1 MEDRSPVLKELSE
14 RLREL
19 GSSFDIPARDQEA
32 ARLRTEAAKPD
43 LWNDPEAAQ
52 KVTRALSRAEAAVD
66 RFRSLEQ
73 TLSDALAA
81 NELAVEHSDP
91 ELGAEVVAGLDR
103 LHAELAVF
111 ETETL
116 FSGDLDDYDAIVSIH
131 PGAGGTDAQDWAE
144 MLLRMYLRWA
154 EREGFSVTVREALAG
169 EEAGVKSATLE
180 FRGPHAYAWLGSE
193 HGVHRLVR
201 LSPFDAAHRRHTSFA
216 SVDVIPD
223 LGDELEVEID
233 PDDLR
238 IDTFRAGGPGGQY
251 VNTTDSAVRITHIPT
266 GITAS
271 VQSERSQL
279 QNRTVAMK
287 HLKSRLAELQRQ
299 EREKELA
306 ELRGVQR
313 AIDFGSQIRSYVQH
327 PYQMV
332 KDHRSGFETSSVDK
346 VLDGDLSE
354 LQTAYLRW
362 RRTSDGRT
370 PTGEQDDTD

>member
-1 MEDRSPVLKELSE
+1 
-14 RLREL
+14 
-19 GSSFDIPARDQEA
+19 
-32 ARLRTEAAKPD
+32 
-43 LWNDPEAAQ
+43 
-52 KVTRALSRAEAAVD
+52 VTRALSRIEAGVE

-73 TLSDALAA
+73 LVADTSAA
-81 NELAVEHSDP
+81 NELAVEHDDP
-91 ELGAEVVAGLDR
+91 ELEAEVVAGLER
-103 LHAELAVF
+103 LRSELAVL

-116 FSGDLDDYDAIVSIH
+116 FSGELDDHDAIVAIH
-131 PGAGGTDAQDWAE
+131 AGAGGTDAQDWAE

-154 EREGFSVTVREALAG
+154 ERERFAVTVREALAG

-180 FRGPHAYAWLGSE
+180 LRGPHAYGWLGSE

-287 HLKSRLAELQRQ
+287 HLRSRLADVQRQ

-306 ELRGVQR
+306 DLRGVQR
-313 AIDFGSQIRSYVQH
+313 SIDFGSQIRSYVQH

-332 KDHRSGFETSSVDK
+332 KDHRTGFETSSVDK
-346 VLDGDLSE
+346 VLDGDLTE
-354 LQTAYLRW
+354 LQTAYLQW
-362 RRTSDGRT
+362 RRSDGQT
-370 PTGEQDDTD
+370 PSGQDDTD

>member
-1 MEDRSPVLKELSE
+1 MSS
-14 RLREL
+14 
-19 GSSFDIPARDQEA
+19 GSSFDIPSKEQEL
-32 ARLRTEAAKPD
+32 ARLQTETAKPD
-43 LWNDPEAAQ
+43 LWNDQERAQ
-52 KVTRALSRAEAAVD
+52 ELTRALARVEADVE
-66 RFRSLEQ
+66 RYKSLER
-73 TLSDALAA
+73 LISDTTAA
-81 NELAVEHSDP
+81 NELGVEHDDP
-91 ELGAEVVAGLDR
+91 DLDREVVEGIER
-103 LHAELAVF
+103 LRAELEVLGRQ
-111 ETETL
+111 TL
-116 FSGDLDDYDAIVSIH
+116 FTGEMDDHDAIVAIH
-131 PGAGGTDAQDWAE
+131 AGAGGTDAQDWAE

-154 EREGFSVTVREALAG
+154 EREGFTVTVREALAG
-169 EEAGVKSATLE
+169 EEAGVKSATIE
-180 FRGPHAYAWLGSE
+180 VRGPHGYGWLGSE

-223 LGDELEVEID
+223 LGDEVEIEID

-238 IDTFRAGGPGGQY
+238 IDTFRAGGPGGQF

-287 HLKSRLAELQRQ
+287 HLKARLADLQRQ

-306 ELRGVQR
+306 DLRGEQR
-313 AIDFGSQIRSYVQH
+313 SIDFGSQIRSYVQH

-332 KDHRSGFETSSVDK
+332 KDHRTGFETSSVDK

-354 LQTAYLRW
+354 LQSAFLQW
-362 RRTSDGRT
+362 RRSG
-370 PTGEQDDTD
+370 DDAAD

>member
-1 MEDRSPVLKELSE
+1 MSS
-14 RLREL
+14 
-19 GSSFDIPARDQEA
+19 GSSFDIPGRERELEQ
-32 ARLRTEAAKPD
+32 LRADAGEPD
-43 LWNDPEAAQ
+43 LWNDPERAQ
-52 KVTRALSRAEAAVD
+52 DVTRRLARVEAGVE
-66 RFRSLEQ
+66 RFASLER
-73 TLSDALAA
+73 LASDALAA
-81 NELAVEHSDP
+81 NELAIEHADP
-91 ELGAEVVAGLDR
+91 ELEAEVTSSIDR
-103 LHAELAVF
+103 LRAELAVL

-116 FSGDLDDYDAIVSIH
+116 FSDELDDHDAILSIH
-131 PGAGGTDAQDWAE
+131 AGAGGTDAQDWAE
-144 MLLRMYLRWA
+144 ILLRMYLRWA
-154 EREGFSVTVREALAG
+154 ERERFAVTVREALAG
-169 EEAGVKSATLE
+169 DEAGVKSATLE
-180 FRGPHAYAWLGSE
+180 VRGPHAYGWLGSE

-223 LGDELEVEID
+223 LGDEVEVEID

-238 IDTFRAGGPGGQY
+238 IDTFRAGGPGGQF

-287 HLKSRLAELQRQ
+287 HLRSRLAELQRQ
-299 EREKELA
+299 EREKELS

-332 KDHRSGFETSSVDK
+332 KDHRTGVETSSVDK
-346 VLDGDLSE
+346 VLDGDLTE
-354 LQTAYLRW
+354 LQTAFLQW
-362 RRTSDGRT
+362 RS
-370 PTGEQDDTD
+370 PVAGEGSGDVDDAD

>member
-1 MEDRSPVLKELSE
+1 
-14 RLREL
+14 
-19 GSSFDIPARDQEA
+19 
-32 ARLRTEAAKPD
+32 
-43 LWNDPEAAQ
+43 
-52 KVTRALSRAEAAVD
+52 VTRALSRIETGVE

-73 TLSDALAA
+73 LVADTSAA
-81 NELAVEHSDP
+81 NELAVEHDDP
-91 ELGAEVVAGLDR
+91 ELEAEVVAGLER
-103 LHAELAVF
+103 LRSELAVL

-116 FSGDLDDYDAIVSIH
+116 FSGELDDHDAIVAIH
-131 PGAGGTDAQDWAE
+131 AGAGGTDAQDWAE

-154 EREGFSVTVREALAG
+154 ERERFAVTVREALAG

-180 FRGPHAYAWLGSE
+180 LRGPHAYGWLGSE

-287 HLKSRLAELQRQ
+287 HLRSRLADVQRQ

-306 ELRGVQR
+306 DLRGVQR
-313 AIDFGSQIRSYVQH
+313 SIDFGSQIRSYVQH

-332 KDHRSGFETSSVDK
+332 KDHRTGFETSSVDK
-346 VLDGDLSE
+346 VLDGDLTE
-354 LQTAYLRW
+354 LQTAYLQW
-362 RRTSDGRT
+362 RRSDGQT
-370 PTGEQDDTD
+370 PSGQDDTD